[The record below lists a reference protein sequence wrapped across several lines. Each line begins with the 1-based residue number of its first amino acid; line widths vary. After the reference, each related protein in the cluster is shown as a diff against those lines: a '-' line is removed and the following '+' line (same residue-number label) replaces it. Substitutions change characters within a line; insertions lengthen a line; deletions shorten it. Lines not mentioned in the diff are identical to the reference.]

1 MRRKFTLGLA
11 LGGGAARGLA
21 HIGVLRIFEEEGIP
35 IDFIAGTSMG
45 ALIGALYTLHGRAE
59 TVIEKLRGMLES
71 HNFKDIRPSYFD
83 EEDTWEAGFYQRFL
97 HHLKKGMIFTKSI
110 TQISLISEKDYR
122 SVIGEI
128 FGDVTMEE
136 LQIPFGCVATD
147 LISGQP
153 ILLTRGSLSEA
164 ICASCAIP
172 GILPPIRLNGKQL
185 VDGGLV
191 ENIPIR
197 SAREMGAQVVV
208 CVNVAKAA
216 EDIDEF
222 FNLENGIDIV
232 FRAHD
237 AARNGL
243 DEIHIKGADCVIR
256 PSVEDIH
263 WADFTAFDRCINCGE
278 EAARAHVTE
287 IRQKLRPR
295 IWKKISS
302 IPDGRSSPNSKLR
315 THSARVRKKG
325 WWRRDAVG
333 LALGGGAARGLAHIG
348 LLRAIESNGI
358 QIDTLTGTS
367 IGAILGALYLISGN
381 SYELETKVKD
391 YIESQAFLG
400 AAIDL
405 APNLEAEEGIGFFR
419 RLKKYF
425 KKRVYYTLSMTRKS
439 YISREKY
446 ESAVEQIL
454 PDIAIEDLPI
464 PFGCVTLDLVS
475 GKEVLLTE
483 GSLRKA
489 VMASSALPGVLPPVE
504 LNGKLLIDGGW
515 IHRVPSELARALGA
529 DLVIASHVG
538 GAIEEQEGMDC
549 GLDIVIRTN
558 DISQKILCETQL
570 QGADLTIRPEV
581 SSFHWSD
588 FGRIDDIIKKGEE
601 AFQGEIEEIQRIF
614 YKKRW
619 KRAISLLFPGKVF

>member
-1 MRRKFTLGLA
+1 
-11 LGGGAARGLA
+11 
-21 HIGVLRIFEEEGIP
+21 
-35 IDFIAGTSMG
+35 
-45 ALIGALYTLHGRAE
+45 
-59 TVIEKLRGMLES
+59 
-71 HNFKDIRPSYFD
+71 
-83 EEDTWEAGFYQRFL
+83 
-97 HHLKKGMIFTKSI
+97 
-110 TQISLISEKDYR
+110 
-122 SVIGEI
+122 
-128 FGDVTMEE
+128 MEE
-136 LQIPFGCVATD
+136 LKIPFGCVATD

-153 ILLTRGSLSEA
+153 SLLTRGSLSEA

-172 GILPPIRLNGKQL
+172 GILPPIRFNGKQM

-208 CVNVAKAA
+208 GVNVAKAA

-243 DEIHIKGADCVIR
+243 DELHIKDADCVIR

-263 WADFTAFDRCINCGE
+263 WADFSAFDRCIDFGE
-278 EAARAHVTE
+278 EAARAHVME
-287 IRQKLRPR
+287 IRKKLRPR
-295 IWKKISS
+295 IWRKISS
-302 IPDGRSSPNSKLR
+302 TPDGRPSLDSKLH
-315 THSARVRKKG
+315 THSLSFRKKR
-325 WWRRDAVG
+325 WWRRDALG

-348 LLRAIESNGI
+348 LLRAVESHGI
-358 QIDTLTGTS
+358 QIDIITGTS
-367 IGAILGALYLISGN
+367 IGALLGALYLLSGD
-381 SYELETKVKD
+381 SYELEMRVKE
-391 YIESQAFLG
+391 YIESQAFLT
-400 AAIDL
+400 AEIDL
-405 APNLEAEEGIGFFR
+405 SPDIEVEEGNGFFG
-419 RLKKYF
+419 RLKKYL

-538 GAIEEQEGMDC
+538 GAIAEQEGMDC

-558 DISQKILCETQL
+558 DISRKTLCEFQL

-601 AFQGEIEEIQRIF
+601 AFQEEIEEIQRIL

-619 KRAISLLFPGKVF
+619 KKPISFLFPEKDL